1 MQGYNFTERTR
12 KVLALSREEAHRLG
26 HEYVGTEHI
35 LLGLIREGEGVATAA
50 LQSLGVD
57 LSALRSRIET
67 TVKGSSAGKGRTP
80 DLPYTSRAKKV
91 LEFSM
96 SEARE
101 LNHSYVG
108 TEHVLLGLI
117 REEKG
122 IAAQVLIDTGLTL
135 ETTRAEILR
144 LLGGDDPSP
153 PQPAQ
158 RPGRRE
164 WATDGRS
171 AEAQALGPRLA
182 ELYHTLR
189 NELGWMFVKWDQ
201 FQELY
206 GGSRARLDL
215 LNGTAPLFFR
225 VIQEALWNDMASHL
239 RALTA
244 KPGEARGPKMS
255 VHDLPEVVDDEK
267 LRADLH
273 GLIARAARATEW
285 AHVGPSRRPV
295 RGDLGIALERKAQ
308 PLDGASRTM
317 VTDALESIAAVI
329 NHVSWHCQQS
339 TTTFETVG
347 YPHGAVGLVY
357 SIQQGRSAREIRRA
371 LGDRDDPPPQ
381 SADQHSQ

>member
-1 MQGYNFTERTR
+1 MHGYNFTERTR

-57 LSALRSRIET
+57 LPALRTRIEA
-67 TVKGSSAGKGRTP
+67 TVKGSSPGSGRTP

-108 TEHVLLGLI
+108 TEHLLLGLI

-122 IAAQVLIDTGLTL
+122 IGAQVLIDTGLTL
-135 ETTRAEILR
+135 ETARAEILR
-144 LLGGDDPSP
+144 LFGGDEPSQRQA
-153 PQPAQ
+153 PQP
-158 RPGRRE
+158 PGRRE
-164 WATDGRS
+164 WATERRS
-171 AEAQALGPRLA
+171 DSARALGPELGQ
-182 ELYHTLR
+182 LYHTLR
-189 NELGWMFVKWDQ
+189 TELGWVFVKWDQ

-206 GGSRARLDL
+206 GGSRDRLDL

-225 VIQEALWNDMASHL
+225 VCQEALWNDMASHL

-244 KPGEARGPKMS
+244 KPGGARGPKMS
-255 VHDLPEVVDDEK
+255 VHDLPEVVDDER

-285 AHVGPSRRPV
+285 AHTGPARQPV

-317 VTDALESIAAVI
+317 MTDALESIAAVL

-347 YPHGAVGLVY
+347 FPHGAVALVY
-357 SIQQGRSAREIRRA
+357 AMQQGRSTREMHRA
-371 LGDRDDPPPQ
+371 LGQRDDQAPQ
-381 SADQHSQ
+381 KEA